1 MIIII
6 IIITNGLIYKIS
18 YDFRKIISSLSVI
31 G

>member
-6 IIITNGLIYKIS
+6 IIITKGLIYKIS
-18 YDFRKIISSLSVI
+18 YDFRKIIASLSVI